1 MRRRMIAFLLL
12 LPQVSPVLA
21 ATPLVII
28 QKDRAFSVK
37 EMQIHRGDTIR
48 FSNDDEFGHQI
59 YVQSPGF
66 SFESDEADPG
76 RMVDVP
82 FPAAGDFEVHCH
94 IHPKM
99 RLNVHVD

>member
-1 MRRRMIAFLLL
+1 MIGFLLL
-12 LPQVSPVLA
+12 APQVTQALAQAPV
-21 ATPLVII
+21 VVS
-28 QKDRAFSVK
+28 QKDRAFAPK
-37 EMQIHRGDTIR
+37 QLRIHRGDTVR
-48 FSNDDEFGHQI
+48 FTNDDDFDHQI

-66 SFESDEADPG
+66 SFESDETAPG
-76 RMVDVP
+76 RQVELR

>member
-1 MRRRMIAFLLL
+1 MIGLLL
-12 LPQVSPVLA
+12 LSLPVSQAFARDPV
-21 ATPLVII
+21 VVS
-28 QKDRAFSVK
+28 QKNRAFEVQQV
-37 EMQIHRGDTIR
+37 QIHKGDTVR
-48 FSNDDEFGHQI
+48 FDNNDEFGHQI

-76 RMVDVP
+76 RQVDVR